1 MKALRLRNLYNFR
14 MMDYLCTRE
23 TLGVHRAKD
32 NFRNCYDCLF
42 SCEPRQCSE
51 AGELSH
57 CQHLAMRGWKSR
69 SRTRKKNLP
78 LNARVAVDWK
88 VIDTTTAAGGVG
100 VSIPGLPVGG
110 SGDISQAREKSTKTV
125 GVPFNLHPDNYAVCT
140 GYKVDIVQGG
150 IGLYDCLMGDNFPNL
165 REALKQE
172 EGTVSCGSVVTVTKK
187 ASGNLRFT
195 VLGADLGPSGSYES
209 KNVVDTAYAAPT
221 YRKKKE

>member
-1 MKALRLRNLYNFR
+1 VRKIIFGIATIAFSLASPANAQKLANSVIVNTL
-14 MMDYLCTRE
+14 LC
-23 TLGVHRAKD
+23 
-32 NFRNCYDCLF
+32 
-42 SCEPRQCSE
+42 E
-51 AGELSH
+51 AGKVGREL
-57 CQHLAMRGWKSR
+57 A
-69 SRTRKKNLP
+69 KKNLP